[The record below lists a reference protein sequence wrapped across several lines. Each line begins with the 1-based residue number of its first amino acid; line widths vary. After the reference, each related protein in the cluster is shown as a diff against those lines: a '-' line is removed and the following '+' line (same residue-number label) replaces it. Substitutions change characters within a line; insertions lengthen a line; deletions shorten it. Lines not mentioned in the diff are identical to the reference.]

1 MTFGRL
7 LLRNLL
13 FHRRGNL
20 AVSLGV
26 VVGTAV
32 LTGALLVGDSLRG
45 SLRELAL
52 KRLGWVDSSLVAGRF
67 FREEVAKG
75 LPAQHVAPAVLLQA
89 AVSRGSGPRVNKV
102 VLFGV
107 DGRFWQDDVPLGRAF
122 WHPPELP
129 DLRQRSVVLGAPLA
143 RDLGVRKGDTV
154 TFHLEKLSAVPRES
168 FLGKRKADDVQT
180 NLELKV
186 IKVLPDDHPGS
197 QFSLRPT
204 PSAPRNAYL
213 PLTVLQEELH
223 SWVRPA
229 RSLPEK
235 PVNAILVKGGETQA
249 LQDALHRELR
259 LEDWG
264 LLLRERTFLGPEG
277 GKYLSRE
284 SHQMFVE
291 PAVLA
296 AVEDAKLTAA
306 PTLVYMVN
314 NLATVKQHAAAA
326 VAATAPPVGLPV
338 AEALA
343 AYYGPVQAPYLIVAA
358 LDPSRPPP
366 LGPFLPE
373 GLERL
378 GDDQILLVQWD
389 GSPLSD
395 VNPGAAI
402 ALTYYHPG
410 EEGRL
415 REETTVLRLAAQVP
429 MRGVFRDRN
438 LTPQFAGITDRL
450 TLDSWDPPFPFDRTK
465 LRPAD
470 NRYWTEHRATPK
482 AYVTLKTGQKLWGN
496 RFGQVTSI
504 RIAPPG
510 GDAPVAPIAPLETV
524 TAAILRHLKPD
535 QGGFVFQ
542 DVRAEALTAG
552 AGSQDFGMLFL
563 GFSAF
568 LILAA
573 LLLVGLLFRLNLD
586 RRAGEIGL
594 LLATGFRRRTLRLLF
609 LAEGALLALLGGAV
623 GLAGAVLYAGAMLNF
638 LSAQWPGGLD
648 RSFLGLHVT
657 AGSLVIGYFAALAVS
672 MATIFWATRTLARVS
687 PRALLTGETA
697 EAEDPVRARRRVQW
711 SKWLIGVGLVGA
723 AVCFLLG
730 TRVSG
735 HEEQA
740 MCFFGSGALLLTA
753 GLAAVWL
760 WLRGTQEQRAAGRTT
775 PGLGRLAVRN
785 AARHPVRSLLTV
797 GLLASATFLVV
808 AVQAFHRDAG
818 HDFLERTGGSGG
830 FALLA
835 ESEVPVFQDLN
846 DPKVRAEWEL
856 SAADRETLRDVRLVP
871 FRVRVGDDASCL
883 NLYQPRRPRL
893 LGVPASLITRGG
905 FHFAGTEATSDAEK
919 NHTWLHLAEGG
930 FAGGLAR
937 SDAEKN
943 NPWLLLQSRR
953 DDGAIPVFGEA
964 NTVTWMLH
972 KGLGKELTV
981 PDDRGNPVRLR
992 IVGLLQDSVF
1002 QSELLMSEE
1011 NFLRLYPRQEG
1022 YQFFLIDVPTAH
1034 AARARSLLET
1044 AVAGY
1049 GLAVTPSAQRLES
1062 FLAVENTYLA
1072 TFQALGGLGLLLGAM
1087 GLAIVLLRGVWERRG
1102 ELALFR
1108 ALGFRRSALGRLVLM
1123 ENAYLLA
1130 LGLGVG
1136 VAAALLAV
1144 APHLAGGALLWL
1156 RLLGLLGLVLL
1167 VGLAAGAAA
1176 VLSTL
1181 RAPLLPALRRE

>member
-13 FHRRGNL
+13 FHRRGNF
-20 AVSLGV
+20 AVFLGV

-52 KRLGWVDSSLVAGRF
+52 KRLGWVDDSLVTGRF
-67 FREEVAKG
+67 FREAAADG
-75 LPAQHVAPAVLLQA
+75 LPAKHTAPAVILQA
-89 AVSRGSGPRVNKV
+89 AASRDTGSGPRVNKV

-107 DGRFWQDDVPLGRAF
+107 DERFWPGDVPLGRAF
-122 WHPPELP
+122 WHPSELP
-129 DLRQRSVVLGAPLA
+129 DLQQRSVVLGAPLA
-143 RDLGVRKGDTV
+143 RDLGVKKGDTV
-154 TFHLEKLSAVPRES
+154 TFHLEKLSAAPRES
-168 FLGKRKADDVQT
+168 FLGKRRAEDVQT
-180 NLELKV
+180 DLKLKV
-186 IKVLPDDHPGS
+186 VKVLPDDHPGS
-197 QFSLRPT
+197 EFSLRPS
-204 PSAPRNAYL
+204 PSAPRNAYV
-213 PLTVLQEELH
+213 PLAVLQEELH

-235 PVNAILVKGGETQA
+235 PVNAVLAKGGDPQA
-249 LQDALHRELR
+249 LQSALHRRLR

-264 LLLRERTFLGPEG
+264 LVLRERRFLGKGG
-277 GKYLSRE
+277 GKYLSLE
-284 SHQMFVE
+284 SQQMFLE
-291 PAVLA
+291 PAVLT
-296 AVEDAKLTAA
+296 AVEEAKLSVA

-314 NLATVKQHAAAA
+314 NLAARRQHFAAAA
-326 VAATAPPVGLPV
+326 AATAPPAGLPV
-338 AEALA
+338 ASMLA
-343 AYYGPVQAPYLIVAA
+343 AYYGPVQAPYAVVAA
-358 LDPSRPPP
+358 LDPKLPPP
-366 LGPFLPE
+366 LGPFLPA

-378 GDDQILLVQWD
+378 GDDEILLVEWD
-389 GSPLSD
+389 GSPLRGAE
-395 VNPGAAI
+395 PGEPI
-402 ALTYYHPG
+402 ALTYFQPG

-415 REETTVLRLAAQVP
+415 LEETTVLRLAGQAP
-429 MRGVFRDRN
+429 MEGVFRDRN

-450 TLDSWDPPFPFDRTK
+450 TIDNWDPPFPFDRSK
-465 LRPAD
+465 LKPAD

-482 AYVTLKTGQKLWGN
+482 AYVTLKTGQKLWAS
-496 RFGQVTSI
+496 RFGRLTSI
-504 RIAPPG
+504 RLAPPS
-510 GDAPVAPIAPLETV
+510 GDEPAR
-524 TAAILRHLKPD
+524 TAAQRILEHLRPE

-542 DVRAEALTAG
+542 DARAEALAAG

-563 GFSAF
+563 GFSGF

-609 LAEGALLALLGGAV
+609 LAEGAVLAAVGGLV
-623 GLAGAVLYAGAMLNF
+623 GLAGAVLYAGAMLDF

-657 AGSLVIGYFAALAVS
+657 AGSLVIGYVAALAVS
-672 MATIFWATRTLARVS
+672 LATIYWATRTLTRVA

-697 EAEDPVRARRRVQW
+697 EAATPAQAQRRLRW
-711 SKWLIGVGLVGA
+711 SKWLLAGGLIGAVACYVA
-723 AVCFLLG
+723 APW
-730 TRVSG
+730 VSG
-735 HEEQA
+735 HMAQA
-740 MCFFGSGALLLTA
+740 LMFFSSGALLLTA

-760 WLRGTQEQRAAGRTT
+760 GLRSMTEGHAAGRQA

-797 GLLASATFLVV
+797 GLLASAAFLVV

-846 DPKVRAEWEL
+846 SPKVRAEWQLPVASE
-856 SAADRETLRDVRLVP
+856 ALRAVRLMP
-871 FRVRVGDDASCL
+871 FRVRAGDDASCL

-893 LGVPASLITRGG
+893 LGVPAALIRRGG
-905 FHFAGTEATSDAEK
+905 FQFAGTEAKTDAEK
-919 NHTWLHLAEGG
+919 K
-930 FAGGLAR
+930 
-937 SDAEKN
+937 D
-943 NPWLLLQSRR
+943 PWLLLRGVR
-953 DDGAIPVFGEA
+953 EDRAIPVLGEA

-972 KGLGKELTV
+972 KGLGQELTV
-981 PDDRGNPVRLR
+981 PDGHGNPVRLR
-992 IVGLLQDSVF
+992 IVGLLQDSIF

-1022 YQFFLIDVPTAH
+1022 YQFFLIDVPPAETAE
-1034 AARARSLLET
+1034 ARSLLEM
-1044 AVAGY
+1044 ALGGY

-1072 TFQALGGLGLLLGAM
+1072 TFQALGGLGLLLGAL
-1087 GLAIVLLRGVWERRG
+1087 GLAVVLLRGVWERRG

-1108 ALGFRRSALGRLVLM
+1108 ALGFRRAALGWLVLA

-1136 VAAALLAV
+1136 VASALLAV
-1144 APHLAGGALLWL
+1144 APHLAAGAMPWL
-1156 RLLGLLGLVLL
+1156 RLVGLLALVLL

-1176 VLSTL
+1176 VMSTL